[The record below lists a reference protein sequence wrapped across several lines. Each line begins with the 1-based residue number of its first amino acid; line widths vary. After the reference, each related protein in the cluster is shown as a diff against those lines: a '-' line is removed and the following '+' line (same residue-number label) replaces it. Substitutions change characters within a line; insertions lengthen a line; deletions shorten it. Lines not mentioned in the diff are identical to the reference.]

1 MSKDMINAED
11 NLNNYC
17 KAFDVPCTVQVL
29 DIFGNGTPVYRIWIE
44 DIYRSFRTYS
54 DTHAALALL
63 RHMKEAA

>member
-54 DTHAALALL
+54 DT
-63 RHMKEAA
+63 